1 MSTSQKKSS
10 TRPNLEYV
18 GRRMDEEIEEFIRW
32 FNDDVVPSV
41 RRHSSGTLRR
51 ASVKLSEFAD
61 FMDDLKNRHGQ

>member
-1 MSTSQKKSS
+1 
-10 TRPNLEYV
+10 
-18 GRRMDEEIEEFIRW
+18 
-32 FNDDVVPSV
+32 V